1 MTNSAVTTSPETIA
15 ICGHKGSSAWLAAR
29 NYAGKATILLFP
41 DRQQATTAFNNHQA
55 DCLILPVYSSRSGNI
70 LDSFQTMAHCNGS
83 WIDNIVLPIHLSLG
97 ALEAS
102 GELKMIIGRKDTLR
116 QCEEFLNQTY
126 PNLSLLAVTDLDR
139 EIKEITDKGLSHRGI
154 IAEEDI
160 LNSHNLQIRQREVIP
175 HQKTRFAIIGHNPA
189 PPTGYDATSIISVPL
204 RDRVGMLYDAL
215 GEFSKRGINLLD
227 LRAETDAKT
236 EELQI
241 YLEIA
246 GHLEDQGLQQ
256 AINKIEN
263 QVIQEPGSIKIL
275 GSYPRV
281 DMRVKKIRKFGFIGT
296 GSMSQW
302 FAKRLESE
310 GYETILTGRS
320 TTIRP
325 EEMIPDIDVLI
336 ICVPIS
342 KTGESISQYGPLLTE
357 NQGLILLAGEAE
369 NILATAAANCRQGVE
384 IMLVH
389 NLWGPAAATMKD
401 KNASVVKTSS
411 SGPLCSEFEGFL
423 YKHGAAIIH
432 DSANQ
437 HDLFMGVGQKL
448 PTTISMAMAMALDQN
463 KITPD
468 DISSHTTLTSLYG
481 ILAMARIHFQNPQT
495 YAEIMATSGDGQ
507 KIVKNFAENLL
518 QLIEL
523 SETGDIPALIDII
536 NNNRAYLGDK
546 FLTSSMQQALA
557 VDQTLGKIKKP

>member
-1 MTNSAVTTSPETIA
+1 MTNSAATTPETIA
-15 ICGHKGSSAWLAAR
+15 ICGHKGSPAWQAAR
-29 NYAGKATILLFP
+29 DFAPDANIIIFP
-41 DRQQATTAFNNHQA
+41 DRQQATAAFNDGQA
-55 DCLILPVYSSRSGNI
+55 DHLLLPVYSSRSGNI
-70 LDSFQTMAHCNGS
+70 LGSFQAMATSKGA
-83 WIDNIVLPIHLSLG
+83 WIDNIVLPVHLSL
-97 ALEAS
+97 AS
-102 GELKMIIGRKDTLR
+102 LDDKKELKIIIGSKATLR
-116 QCEEFLNQTY
+116 QCEEYLNRTY
-126 PNLSLLAVTDLDR
+126 PDLSLLAVTDLKR
-139 EIKEITDKGLSHRGI
+139 EIKEIKDNNLTDRGI
-154 IAEEDI
+154 LAEEEIVSAHD
-160 LNSHNLQIRQREVIP
+160 LHVRQRDVLP
-175 HQKTRFAIIGHNPA
+175 HQKTRFAIIGNKPRSR
-189 PPTGYDATSIISVPL
+189 TGYDATSIISVPL

-246 GHLEDQGLQQ
+246 GHLEDQGVQQ
-256 AINKIEN
+256 AIDKIEN
-263 QVIQEPGSIKIL
+263 QVIQEAGCIKIL

-302 FAKRLESE
+302 FAGRLEGE
-310 GYETILTGRS
+310 GYETVLTGRS
-320 TTIRP
+320 TSTKP
-325 EEMIPDIDVLI
+325 EDMIPDIDVLI

-342 KTGESISQYGPLLTE
+342 KTRETISKYCPLLTE
-357 NQGLILLAGEAE
+357 KQGLILLAGEAE
-369 NILATAAANCRQGVE
+369 NILNTAVDKCRPGVE

-401 KNASVVKTSS
+401 KNASVVKTAS

-495 YAEIMATSGDGQ
+495 YAEIMATKGDGQ
-507 KIVKNFAENLL
+507 KIVRNFAENLL
-518 QLIEL
+518 QLIDLAEA
-523 SETGDIPALIDII
+523 GDIPAMIEII
-536 NNNRAYLGDK
+536 NKNRTYLGDQ
-546 FLTSSMQQALA
+546 FLTTSMQQALA
-557 VDQTLGKIKKP
+557 VDQTLGKISKP